1 MQAGPQTKICPRCK
15 AHNVL
20 SAPRC
25 QCGHAFSTQFTQAAT
40 TQTVL
45 GAAPVQPQQPAQAPT
60 VSSVALPQA
69 APGYI
74 QFYPGA
80 ISPIAGLWIGALFP
94 FFAPIYNRQWI
105 KMGIYF
111 LSFASLAYTIFLEPH
126 WTKSL
131 FLMCFAI
138 FTLFD
143 TWLNSVALSMGYPI
157 TQTTFLGTPWRIGQE
172 FRFHASTSKYSF
184 LIALVLVS
192 ALGSYS
198 VFNAYAEPIR
208 QAEIA
213 KENSKRRENFI
224 RESVASLGIGMS
236 PFQIEEILGEPD
248 FSERDGMK
256 ETWRYVEGETRLT
269 LVIYNYELMQ
279 IVPPGER

>member
-1 MQAGPQTKICPRCK
+1 MQTGPQTKICPRCK

-25 QCGHAFSTQFTQAAT
+25 QCGHAFSTQFTQSAT

-45 GAAPVQPQQPAQAPT
+45 GAAPVQPQQPAHAPT
-60 VSSVALPQA
+60 GSSIALPQG

-172 FRFHASTSKYSF
+172 FRLHATTSKYSF
-184 LIALVLVS
+184 LIALVLVT

-198 VFNAYAEPIR
+198 VLNAYAEPIR
-208 QAEIA
+208 QDEIA
-213 KENSKRRENFI
+213 KEYSKQREQKILETSQNLAI
-224 RESVASLGIGMS
+224 GIS
-236 PFQIEEILGEPD
+236 QFRVTDILGEPD
-248 FSERDGMK
+248 EREIGAQK
-256 ETWRYVEGETRLT
+256 EIWHYIEGNTHVKL
-269 LVIYNYELMQ
+269 IFYGSELMQ
-279 IVPPGER
+279 VVPRDE